1 MGQAL
6 NRRGAPEFIAELER
20 RCESSVR
27 TWRSY
32 LRAEDPSLS
41 WFHLVADIT
50 EAAQTEFLETKSRGQ
65 SAAYRDERDRLL
77 AMRRQ
82 LS

>member
-1 MGQAL
+1 MGLAL
-6 NRRGAPEFIAELER
+6 NQRGAPEFIAELER
-20 RCESSVR
+20 RCERSAR
-27 TWRSY
+27 EWRSY
-32 LRAEDPSLS
+32 LRADDPSLS

-65 SAAYRDERDRLL
+65 SDAYREERDRLL
-77 AMRRQ
+77 AKRRQ